1 MVRKLYIAAWVIGV
15 VAGPLFTGP
24 FAALA
29 TGQESAYPRIDT
41 AVSYQVDPAW
51 PKRPEGVAWGAM
63 PGVAVDGQDN
73 VWIFTRAVPPV
84 QVYQASDGAFVRSFS
99 EKEIKTAHH
108 IKIDHD
114 GNIWLADIGRHLV
127 MQFSPGGQLL
137 RRLGTPDE
145 SGQDRTHFNMP
156 TDMAITPAGDV
167 VISDG
172 YGNNRVVHYDS
183 SGKFVKAW
191 GKLGTKP
198 GEFSLPHAI
207 ALDSQGRL
215 FVADRNNVR
224 VQVFDQSGKLLD
236 VWSNVVT
243 PWGFCMMPNDDVW
256 VCGSSPMTWVQN
268 AKEPLGCPP
277 KDQLF
282 ARFTPAGKLVQIW
295 MVPKGTDGNEQ
306 PGDLNWVHG
315 MALDSQGNI
324 YAGDIIGKRI
334 QKFVRRGAQAN

>member
-1 MVRKLYIAAWVIGV
+1 MFQRFHVAWAMGV
-15 VAGPLFTGP
+15 LACPLLVGSFVAT
-24 FAALA
+24 AV
-29 TGQESAYPRIDT
+29 GQDPYPRIDN
-41 AVSYQVDPAW
+41 AISYQVDPAW
-51 PKRPEGVAWGAM
+51 PKRPEGVDWGAM

-73 VWIFTRAVPPV
+73 VWIFTRANPPV
-84 QVYQASDGAFVRSFS
+84 QVYKASDGTLVRSFGQ
-99 EKEIKTAHH
+99 KEIKTAHH

-114 GNIWLADIGRHLV
+114 GNVWLADIGRHLV

-137 RRLGTPDE
+137 RQLGTPDE
-145 SGQDRTHFNMP
+145 SGVDQTHFNRP
-156 TDMAITPAGDV
+156 TDMAITPGGDV
-167 VISDG
+167 FISDG

-191 GKLGTKP
+191 GKLGIDP
-198 GEFSLPHAI
+198 GDFSLPHAI

-215 FVADRNNVR
+215 YVADRNNVR

-243 PWGFCMMPNDDVW
+243 PWGFCRMPNDDIW
-256 VCGSSPMTWVQN
+256 VCGSSPMAWVHN
-268 AKEPLGCPP
+268 VKEPLGCPP

-282 ARFTPAGKLVQIW
+282 ARFTPAGKLVQMW
-295 MVPKGTDGNEQ
+295 TVPKGIDGQEQ

-334 QKFVRRGAQAN
+334 QKFVRRGVQAD

>member
-1 MVRKLYIAAWVIGV
+1 MFRKLHTAAWAIGPCTC
-15 VAGPLFTGP
+15 PLLVGL
-24 FAALA
+24 FAAIA
-29 TGQESAYPRIDT
+29 SGQPSPYPRIDT

-51 PKRPEGVAWGAM
+51 PKRPEGIAWGAM
-63 PGVAVDGQDN
+63 PGVAVDAKDN

-84 QVYQASDGAFVRSFS
+84 QVYKASDGSFVRAFG
-99 EKEIKTAHH
+99 EKDLKTAHH
-108 IKIDHD
+108 IKIDQD
-114 GNIWLADIGRHLV
+114 GNVWLADIGRHLV

-145 SGQDRTHFNMP
+145 SGDDKTHFDQP
-156 TDMAITPAGDV
+156 TDMAVTPGGDV
-167 VISDG
+167 FISDG

-191 GKLGTKP
+191 GKLGTRP

-215 FVADRNNVR
+215 YVADRNNVR
-224 VQVFDQSGKLLD
+224 VQIFDQTGKLLD
-236 VWSNVVT
+236 VWSNVIT
-243 PWGFCMMPNDDVW
+243 PWGFCMMPGDDVW
-256 VCGSSPMTWVQN
+256 VCGSSPMIWEPSGP
-268 AKEPLGCPP
+268 EPLGCPP

-282 ARFTPAGKLVQIW
+282 ARFTPAGKLVQMW
-295 MVPKGTDGNEQ
+295 TVPKGADGKEQ

-315 MALDSQGNI
+315 MALDSKGNI

-334 QKFVRRGAQAN
+334 QKFVRKSGQVD